1 MSIVRLRREGLAW
14 SDIGGETIILDLETS
29 TYFAAKGAGSFLL
42 GCLMDG
48 IEEDLLAAQ
57 LVEHFEVSVEIA
69 QQDTMDF
76 LRDLDQRQLLE
87 RVHA

>member
-48 IEEDLLAAQ
+48 MDEGLLAAQ
-57 LVEHFEVSVEIA
+57 LVEHFEVSIEVA
-69 QQDTMDF
+69 KQDTEDF
-76 LRDLDQRQLLE
+76 LRDLEQRQLLE

>member
-14 SDIGGETIILDLETS
+14 SDIGGETIILDLESS

-48 IEEDLLAAQ
+48 IDENLLAAR
-57 LVEHFEVSVEIA
+57 LVEHFEVSIEVA
-69 QQDTMDF
+69 QQDTEDF
-76 LRDLDQRQLLE
+76 LRDLEQRQLLE